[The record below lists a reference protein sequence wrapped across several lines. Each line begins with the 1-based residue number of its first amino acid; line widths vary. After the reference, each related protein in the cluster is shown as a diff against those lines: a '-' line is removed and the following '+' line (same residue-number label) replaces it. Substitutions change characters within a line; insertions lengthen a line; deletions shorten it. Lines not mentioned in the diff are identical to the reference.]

1 MPAHA
6 VVAEP
11 REELEDWVVGPQLA
25 ALREAADGQDVSVE
39 APCVALVA
47 SVFGGVSSLQGGG
60 SQLWAVDSAPMTLY
74 AKKKPQLDFLSF
86 RARRRRASA
95 AQI

>member
-47 SVFGGVSSLQGGG
+47 SVLADAGDEALDRAPVLVLRHGRVIPFLALYDILGGFV
-60 SQLWAVDSAPMTLY
+60 AT
-74 AKKKPQLDFLSF
+74 
-86 RARRRRASA
+86 ARVK
-95 AQI
+95 

>member
-47 SVFGGVSSLQGGG
+47 PGWWLLA
-60 SQLWAVDSAPMTLY
+60 QLWAVDSAPMTLY